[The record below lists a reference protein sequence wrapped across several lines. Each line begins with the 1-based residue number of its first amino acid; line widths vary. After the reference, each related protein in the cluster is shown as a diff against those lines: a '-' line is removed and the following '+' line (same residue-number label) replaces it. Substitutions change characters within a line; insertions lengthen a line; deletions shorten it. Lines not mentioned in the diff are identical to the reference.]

1 MVWPIWLYDWL
12 FVYELSDF
20 GFESSSSHLNFR
32 FRACSEQGVP
42 WHSGNYRVWIHS
54 EMRTWHDKNIQYL
67 EINFCYNFRLW
78 QGGQLVFNLWT
89 LELFLIFVGTGK
101 INEKC
106 RLSFEYIICACNF
119 FPWGRAS
126 NTFFCWPVHFHYFDL
141 ENILLS
147 RYIVFSKNPPVVL
160 NCFINCAEVKKER
173 KGVTICGEIGEEK
186 ENTCDGVLFW

>member
-1 MVWPIWLYDWL
+1 MVWPIWLYDWV
-12 FVYELSDF
+12 FIYELSDF

-32 FRACSEQGVP
+32 FRACSEQGVS
-42 WHSGNYRVWIHS
+42 WHSGNCRVWIHS

-126 NTFFCWPVHFHYFDL
+126 NTFFCWPVHFHYCDL